1 MALVPLICSMAVRTL
16 RITLHYNIF
25 FLSLAKPARFIDFC
39 MSRIQLLQSFN
50 VKPILVFDGAN
61 LPMKSHQEKIRSLCT
76 TRYESISN
84 ACYSARQQSRDKVYN
99 LLASGNIQAANSQIQ
114 KAMDVTPQMA
124 ASLMR
129 ELQRCKVEY
138 VVAPYEA
145 DAQMAWLDR
154 TGKVAAVITEDSD
167 LLLFG
172 CKRVLFKLDRD
183 GFADE
188 IRLERLPDL
197 KELDLSSF
205 TFEKFRQMCM
215 LSGCDYIP
223 SINGMGLKTAHR
235 YLSKYQTI
243 TRVLQVLRA
252 EMPTKMP
259 ENYEADFV
267 KAELTFMHQRT
278 WDTERRRICF
288 LNPLPAHMDAMDI
301 DGTSAEGWDFLGP
314 PLRDE
319 TIARGICEG
328 YLCPNTLVPF
338 ADQTYSRVKR
348 TEARNIQP
356 KLPFEIVLD
365 KKMIV
370 ADRITIKR
378 CYHDVC
384 SGKEEDSNNNSNDDD
399 DGIMLRSKGFAFSS
413 SIRST
418 LSSLPRYLS
427 QPSPKR
433 NKLLP
438 TDSPQQKSIK
448 EFFKPLVTN
457 K

>member
-1 MALVPLICSMAVRTL
+1 V
-16 RITLHYNIF
+16 
-25 FLSLAKPARFIDFC
+25 
-39 MSRIQLLQSFN
+39 
-50 VKPILVFDGAN
+50 
-61 LPMKSHQEKIRSLCT
+61 
-76 TRYESISN
+76 
-84 ACYSARQQSRDKVYN
+84 RQQSRNKANDF
-99 LLASGNIQAANSQIQ
+99 LAAGNIQAANSQIQ

-129 ELQRCKVEY
+129 ELRRCRIEY

-154 TGKVAAVITEDSD
+154 MEKVAAVITEDSD

-197 KELDLSSF
+197 KEFDLSSF

-235 YLSKYQTI
+235 YLSKYQSI

-267 KAELTFMHQRT
+267 RAELTFMHQRA
-278 WDTERRRICF
+278 WDTERQRICF
-288 LNPLPAHMDAMDI
+288 LNPLPAHMDMSMDEV
-301 DGTSAEGWDFLGP
+301 SEGWDFLGP
-314 PLRDE
+314 SIRDE
-319 TIARGICEG
+319 AIARGICEG
-328 YLCPNTLVPF
+328 HLCPNTLVPF
-338 ADQTYSRVKR
+338 ADQIYSKIPK
-348 TEARNIQP
+348 TETHIQP
-356 KLPFEIVLD
+356 KLPFEILLD

-378 CYHDVC
+378 RYHDA
-384 SGKEEDSNNNSNDDD
+384 SDGKEDET
-399 DGIMLRSKGFAFSS
+399 MLRSKGFAFSS

-418 LSSLPRYLS
+418 LSSLPKYLP
-427 QPSPKR
+427 QSPKQSKR
-433 NKLLP
+433 P
-438 TDSPQQKSIK
+438 SVDPQQKSIK
-448 EFFKPLVTN
+448 EFFKPLISN